1 MIIPIKYVALCLLL
15 INNYHDS
22 CYSFQHGTLLQ
33 KTVIKP
39 NTSKLSR
46 KPFSTNTQIY
56 STNTDNEINSQ
67 SKSSTSSS
75 SPEATLDNLLDNNKL
90 KESIIQLKSNPNT
103 KLNKDRF
110 INIFKTIEYRTSEA
124 DENLDLNNQQP
135 ITAEQTIEYPTA
147 QSESRMEMTD
157 MYSTMKELGHLRLYG
172 ATRNVLPAEGSK
184 VITPTLLEQVT
195 ELSMKSLTPKP
206 TGTLLI
212 AGVILGLLEGVLSL
226 YLQIPLEAM
235 VIATIVLGLL
245 DKLLVNGAVFETFS
259 RLLMPGLS
267 NKILRHEAGHFLV
280 AYLIGCPVEGCVLS
294 SWAALQD
301 ARFGGQ
307 RNSLSAG
314 TSFFDPDLSE
324 QVNGKKPLSRDSI
337 DRFTMVVMAG
347 IAAEAINFG
356 QADGGAGDEMSLIRF
371 LGQIRPRSGTAT
383 PWTTEGIR
391 NQARWGALQAVLM
404 LKEYKS
410 SYEALVDALERGG
423 GLGEC
428 IYAIESAARQENLYE
443 LNKPLGYVLDKGL
456 YGEWSL
462 ENEEWKPAITSTNI
476 TNGQQNGDVKPVAA
490 TTPEVVNIYEVKN
503 NNDTTKTSEEL
514 LKEYRNSLE
523 QRLKDVD
530 EKLNNL

>member
-1 MIIPIKYVALCLLL
+1 MKLTIIPIRYASLLFSVL
-15 INNYHDS
+15 INNNHI
-22 CYSFQHGTLLQ
+22 CNSFQQHKTLLP
-33 KTVIKP
+33 TTLIKF
-39 NTSKLSR
+39 NTKQSISR
-46 KPFSTNTQIY
+46 KAYYINTQLH
-56 STNTDNEINSQ
+56 SSNNDQLNTQ
-67 SKSSTSSS
+67 PSSTISSS
-75 SPEATLDNLLDNNKL
+75 SSCQPETILDDLLENNKL
-90 KESIIQLKSNPNT
+90 KESVIQLKSNPDT
-103 KLNKDRF
+103 KLNKNRF

-124 DENLDLNNQQP
+124 DENLELNQQP
-135 ITAEQTIEYPTA
+135 ITTEQTIEYPTA

-157 MYSTMKELGHLRLYG
+157 MYSTMKELGHLRLFG
-172 ATRNVLPAEGSK
+172 ATRNVLPAAGSK
-184 VITPTLLEQVT
+184 VVTPALLEQIT
-195 ELSMKSLTPKP
+195 ELSMESLTPKP

-226 YLQIPLEAM
+226 YFDIPLEAM
-235 VIATIVLGLL
+235 VIITLLLGLL
-245 DKLLVNGAVFETFS
+245 DKLLVNGAIFETFS
-259 RLLMPGLS
+259 RWLMPGLS
-267 NKILRHEAGHFLV
+267 NKILRHEAGHFLI

-301 ARFGGQ
+301 ARFGGSQ

-347 IAAEAINFG
+347 ISAEAINFG
-356 QADGGAGDEMSLIRF
+356 QADGGAGDEMSLITF
-371 LGQIRPRSGTAT
+371 LGSIRPRSGSAT
-383 PWTTEGIR
+383 PWTTDGIR

-404 LKEYKS
+404 LKEYKA

-428 IYAIESAARQENLYE
+428 IYAIESAGRQEDLYE

-462 ENEEWKPAITSTNI
+462 ENEDWKPLITTNISKVNEVAKDTSTTAN
-476 TNGQQNGDVKPVAA
+476 TGA
-490 TTPEVVNIYEVKN
+490 
-503 NNDTTKTSEEL
+503 TKTSSEEIL
-514 LKEYRNSLE
+514 QEYRNSLE

-530 EKLNNL
+530 EKLGNL